1 MKNIKI
7 KQFGI
12 LAALMALT
20 LFAFAAPAMA
30 AQEGN
35 VYYSAQPPLA
45 TEVYGTV
52 NSTASYIRGV
62 AFPSD
67 DNAQMKI
74 LYIDA
79 TGNTASDT
87 VDIYA
92 YVRNGG
98 TVYQTTTLAFCG
110 GNTNYLHAPNAMQG
124 QGSVSSGDSFFVLD
138 DGAGNVGWGQ
148 YLDKAGAGT
157 GDIIEI
163 GPAGASNFAQ
173 GPTGLPDLSGVTFPA
188 GSRVYPV
195 IKIGSFVIGNG
206 NTQTESDSALFA
218 APRKSPILC
227 VNTDTTTGVTIHGIT
242 AERVG
247 LR

>member
-45 TEVYGTV
+45 TAALGTDGAGYY
-52 NSTASYIRGV
+52 SRGV

-74 LYIDA
+74 LFIDA

-92 YVRNGG
+92 YIRNGN
-98 TVYQTTTLAFCG
+98 TTYKTTTLAFCG
-110 GNTNYLHAPNAMQG
+110 GNTNYLHADNQIQSDG
-124 QGSVSSGDSFFVLD
+124 NTTSGNSYFVID
-138 DGAGNVGWGQ
+138 DGAGNCGWGAF
-148 YLDKAGAGT
+148 LDKAGAGT
-157 GDIIEI
+157 GGDIIEI
-163 GPAGASNFAQ
+163 HTGCSNLSQGSAGFA
-173 GPTGLPDLSGVTFPA
+173 DLSGVTFPK
-188 GSRVYPV
+188 GSRVYPMTQ
-195 IKIGSFVIGNG
+195 IGSFVAGNG
-206 NTQTESDSALFA
+206 NSTVDSNSAIFA
-218 APRKSPILC
+218 APKGSPIMAI
-227 VNTDTTTGVTIHGIT
+227 NQDATTGVTIHGIT